1 MRKDGLERKQKK
13 QLRKL
18 KVNERFFSFMEKT
31 IPITDFIKVKIIFC

>member
-18 KVNERFFSFMEKT
+18 KVNERFLSFMEKT
-31 IPITDFIKVKIIFC
+31 IAITDFIKVKIIFC